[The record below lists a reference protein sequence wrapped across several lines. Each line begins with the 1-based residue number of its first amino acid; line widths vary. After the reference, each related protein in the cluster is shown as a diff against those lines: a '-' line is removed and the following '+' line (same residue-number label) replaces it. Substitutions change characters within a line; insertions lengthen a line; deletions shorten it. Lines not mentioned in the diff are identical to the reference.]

1 MWPPYLSLSYPEKN
15 ASCKNNLIL
24 PPRPAFSL
32 FADPQNVSFKKRRNK
47 RKKTWAL
54 SWQFTV
60 LTLHLKNNNTLCK
73 FQWPPPRPSVI
84 HQGQRRRP
92 SPPYPHYEF
101 TAALRRNSLALICP
115 RTRVL
120 SGSRFY
126 SISFFFE
133 SWCWVESERPGYNL
147 LILGP
152 GSNTQIFYHVPE
164 KVIRDKFCS
173 KTTNCTSSP
182 STEWGK

>member
-60 LTLHLKNNNTLCK
+60 LTLHFKNNNTLCK
-73 FQWPPPRPSVI
+73 FQWPPKAISNSPGSAKETIPTLPSLWI
-84 HQGQRRRP
+84 HSCPKAKLVG
-92 SPPYPHYEF
+92 PH
-101 TAALRRNSLALICP
+101 LP
-115 RTRVL
+115 KDK
-120 SGSRFY
+120 G
-126 SISFFFE
+126 
-133 SWCWVESERPGYNL
+133 SERKQ
-147 LILGP
+147 ILQHQFLFWKLVLG
-152 GSNTQIFYHVPE
+152 G
-164 KVIRDKFCS
+164 IREAWLQLAYTRPRIQHTDILS
-173 KTTNCTSSP
+173 CTWESYK
-182 STEWGK
+182 G